1 MIKGIDNH
9 SVYGELRRFVI
20 LSLALIVCFSTQA
33 QVEQE
38 DTTAQKDTLQFELP
52 VSKDGLGFPVM
63 YDAKDSVRL
72 DMKNKKV
79 FLYKNA
85 VVTYE
90 DMKLEADFI
99 EVSFETHEIHAT
111 GLTDTTGEVTGKP
124 IFTTEGNPFN
134 AEEMWYNFKTKKGIS
149 TGVVTTEDGGLIRG
163 EKILKDSADNMYIR
177 NASYTTC
184 NAEHPH
190 FWISAKKFKV
200 VPEKQVISG
209 PANLVIAG
217 INTPVVLPFGFFPIQ
232 QKRSKGLV
240 VGSFDQQDRWGY
252 GLRDFGFYTPVND
265 YFDLLLSA
273 DIYLRGSWGFGIKTN
288 YKKRYKYNGRVLFKY
303 NKFLEGEKET
313 PEFEEVNNYRL
324 EWVFRRD
331 PKARPGS
338 NFNADVTY
346 ITKNQQRYTSTNIN
360 DIIATNANSS
370 VAYSKSFANNKVF
383 LTTNGRILQNLS
395 TGDLDI
401 NLPEMTVN
409 VQRLQPFKN
418 MAGSQSKYKILRNF
432 GFTYNTAFR
441 NNIRINQDSIITRTG
456 RTIEL
461 NPAFLESVQNG
472 IKHDARFSTS
482 FNVFKY
488 FNISPDFSVTD
499 FWYFRTIEKEWDTAN
514 DTLLQDDVNG
524 FSRAMAYSGGVSVNT
539 TIYGIK
545 AFKEGRKIVA
555 LRHVMRPTMSMRL
568 SPDYQKMPN
577 SGYRFVQTDTEGTI
591 SPYSI
596 YENGIYSGPTGTAN
610 GSMNFSLNN
619 NFEMKVRTP
628 NDTTNGGVKKVKL
641 WESLTFGGGYNFFAD
656 SLKLSGITVSGFTT
670 LFNKIRVNFNTRLD
684 PYAFVFDEEDQ
695 VYRSINT
702 YAITEGRLGQF
713 TTGSIQLSTSLNPE
727 TLKRRSNDEEGEYQ
741 MRYDYFED
749 FSIPWDLNVNFS
761 SSFNKPIGAEEATKD
776 QTLMFDGNVKLT
788 EYWKIGFRSG
798 YNFSTKSPGITS
810 INFARDLH
818 CWVFNFNW
826 IPLGTY
832 RQFNFELKVKAAKL
846 KDLKI
851 KRRDAWQN
859 ANF

>member
-20 LSLALIVCFSTQA
+20 LSLVLIVCFSTQA

-79 FLYKNA
+79 YLYKNA

-111 GLTDTTGEVTGKP
+111 GLTDTSGEVTGKP

-190 FWISAKKFKV
+190 FWISARKFKV

-265 YFDLLLSA
+265 YFDLLLSV

-346 ITKNQQRYTSTNIN
+346 ITKNQQRYTSTNVN

-383 LTTNGRILQNLS
+383 LTTNGRISQNLA

-461 NPAFLESVQNG
+461 NPAFLESIQNG

-545 AFKEGRKIVA
+545 AFKEGRRVAA

-568 SPDYQKMPN
+568 SPDYQKMSN

-628 NDTTNGGVKKVKL
+628 NDSTNGGIKKVKL

-684 PYAFVFDEEDQ
+684 PYAFAFDEEDQ

-761 SSFNKPIGAEEATKD
+761 SSFSKPIGAEEATKD